1 MDPSEFDDEFSV
13 SPEDVRRQAGPSHAY
28 GGAAQDLRSM
38 GMNPLSAAEASFSGR
53 QFTPPTMPQKPS
65 PMEAAMNRDAAFY
78 AKDIG
83 DTAAA
88 MTLAGSKGRAVF
100 QMFDPYEF
108 KMGISEG
115 RDQKPKT
122 TTMRIVPKGEREIQ
136 TPTGVSKLKVW
147 QYAQSRGVTTVPYK
161 GGDEA
166 ADSFRSLIGDAQT
179 LLEDL
184 TELEKIYKRNMV
196 LTGFGP
202 STDSAEARMLES
214 KTLSGVGKFF
224 SGARGLGGQVSD
236 RDMKIIE
243 GMSPQRASA
252 WFSRLRGNELK
263 AIERLRSLTI
273 SKLNSVA
280 QANGL
285 EFLPENKED
294 AAEMRQE
301 RYRSGSVNLR

>member
-13 SPEDVRRQAGPSHAY
+13 SPDEVRRQAGPRFAY
-28 GGAAQDLRSM
+28 GEAAENLRSM
-38 GMNPLSAAEASFSGR
+38 GMNPLSAAEASFAGR
-53 QFTPPTMPQKPS
+53 QFTPPAMPAKPTAQES
-65 PMEAAMNRDAAFY
+65 AMNRDAAFY
-78 AKDIG
+78 ARDIG

-108 KMGISEG
+108 KMGLTEG
-115 RDQKPKT
+115 RDQKAKT
-122 TTMRIVPKGEREIQ
+122 TIMRIVPKGEREVP
-136 TPTGVSKLKVW
+136 TPTGTAKMKVW

-166 ADSFRSLIGDAQT
+166 SDQFRTLISDAQT

-184 TELEKIYKRNMV
+184 TELERIYKRNMI

-202 STDSAEARMLES
+202 STDSAEAKMLES
-214 KTLSGVGKFF
+214 KMLTGIGKFF
-224 SGARGLGGQVSD
+224 SGAKGLGGQVSD

-243 GMSPQRASA
+243 SMAPQRASA
-252 WFSRLRGNELK
+252 WFSRLRGNELN
-263 AIERLRSLTI
+263 AIHRLRSMTI

-285 EFLPENKED
+285 EFLPENRED

-301 RYRSGSVNLR
+301 RYRSGSINLR